1 MELSFKLFW
10 VDKNIKIKKSVT
22 KFDGGDEK
30 YIVMDARYS
39 DEIWLPDIFIDQSLN
54 LRVATFHTKP
64 ASIRV
69 YNDSRIR
76 YNSRFNIDA
85 ACHMD
90 FAMYVKSSFSPSAT

>member
-1 MELSFKLFW
+1 MC
-10 VDKNIKIKKSVT
+10 
-22 KFDGGDEK
+22 
-30 YIVMDARYS
+30 
-39 DEIWLPDIFIDQSLN
+39 LPDIFIDQSLN
-54 LRVATFHTKP
+54 LRVPNFHTKP

-69 YNDSRIR
+69 YKDSRIR